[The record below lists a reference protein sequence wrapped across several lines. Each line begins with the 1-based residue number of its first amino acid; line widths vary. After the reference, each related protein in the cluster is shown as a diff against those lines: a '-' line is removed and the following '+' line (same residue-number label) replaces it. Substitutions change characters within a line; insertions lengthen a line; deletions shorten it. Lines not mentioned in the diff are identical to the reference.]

1 MNTVIMMN
9 SLGSKKS
16 DPLPKT
22 VFQGL
27 KKKKKTVIARNYP
40 MGALFLSI
48 LIKMAMLCVLT
59 SISIVFC

>member
-27 KKKKKTVIARNYP
+27 KKKKNSNSP
-40 MGALFLSI
+40 
-48 LIKMAMLCVLT
+48 
-59 SISIVFC
+59 